1 MTKRKIIDVEVEVEH
16 ITNWIKDYFI
26 KNGPNSKAII
36 GISGGKDSTITAA
49 LLCRAL
55 GKDRVVGVI
64 MPDGTMDDFTIA
76 NDVCGYLGIESI
88 VVSIGSITSAL
99 YRAIDDSYNNN
110 HCIKNNPAVSTNTPA
125 RIRMSVL
132 YALAAEMHGRVVN
145 TCNKSEDYIGYSTKY
160 GDLAGD
166 FSVLSSYC
174 VREVKEIG
182 EYLGLPDR
190 FIHKIP
196 SDGMCGKTDE
206 DNLGFTYDTL
216 DSLLLDGIV
225 PEYEIYKNIQ
235 ERHKRNKHKTSAI
248 RLPAPNPLV
257 YRTKQEWE
265 YDEEYFEF

>member
-1 MTKRKIIDVEVEVEH
+1 MAKRKIIDVNIEVEH
-16 ITNWIKDYFI
+16 ITNWIKNYFI

-36 GISGGKDSTITAA
+36 GISGGKDSTIAAA

-64 MPDGTMDDFTIA
+64 MPDGTMSDFTIA
-76 NDVCGYLGIESI
+76 KDVCGYLGINSI
-88 VVSIGSITSAL
+88 VVDIGSITSAL
-99 YRAIDDSYNNN
+99 YRAIDDGYDDD

-145 TCNKSEDYIGYSTKY
+145 TCNKSEDYVGYSTKY

-182 EYLGLPDR
+182 TYLGLPDR

-206 DNLGFTYDTL
+206 DNLGFTYEVLDAYILDEVYPDYDTL
-216 DSLLLDGIV
+216 
-225 PEYEIYKNIQ
+225 KNIK
-235 ERHKRNKHKTSAI
+235 ERHDRNLHKVQAVS
-248 RLPAPNPLV
+248 LPSPNAKSRHREGEP
-257 YRTKQEWE
+257 YEPDWE
-265 YDEEYFEF
+265 F